1 MKRKPHVNVAQQPLR
16 QARPARHQF
25 PLTWADYNGGLAADE
40 DLADHV
46 RIRTV
51 RAVQLG

>member
-1 MKRKPHVNVAQQPLR
+1 MKRKANVNVPRAPR
-16 QARPARHQF
+16 PTRPARHQF
-25 PLTWADYNGGLAADE
+25 PLTWADYNGGLPADE